1 MKSNSPKPRQGSE
14 YKYEHQRIDEE
25 IGQCTDGEERYKDYP
40 FVLALICGRQ
50 NRKAAFTKNG
60 KVICSG
66 VKSNDSWLKTVF
78 TLRARAIDV
87 FFLPWILVTV
97 NTSLW
102 TFLVQVPLK
111 GKFTISPDSWDT
123 LYSLFLTTALAFLLV
138 FRLNRVAIRWWDT
151 RRMWGAI
158 VAQSRILACCI
169 LEHTNHDPIH
179 RDQAIGWLAGFVVS
193 AKDNIRN
200 DKIISEDELSGFLT
214 PYQVES
220 LSSSAHPCLEA
231 CSELRHALK
240 LAFRIT
246 SETPFGVAAAF
257 SSEMRLMEQSLCE
270 LINEMGGLERVRSTP
285 LPLVFVTHLRT
296 FLFIYLMSL
305 PYMYAHQWGW
315 ATIPMVTITS
325 YALLGI
331 DGAASE
337 CEAPFLRNRLNHLD
351 MEQFCSTAL
360 SNIEQLV
367 IHNANMQ
374 LRVETQTTKPL
385 V

>member
-1 MKSNSPKPRQGSE
+1 MND
-14 YKYEHQRIDEE
+14 HQRLDDEE
-25 IGQCTDGEERYKDYP
+25 RGQCVNTSIEGEGKERYKDYP
-40 FVLALICGRQ
+40 LVLSLIRGRQ
-50 NRKAAFTKNG
+50 NRNTSFKKHG
-60 KVICSG
+60 KLIHYG
-66 VKSNDSWLKTVF
+66 VKSNGNWLRTVF
-78 TLRARAIDV
+78 TLRARAIDK
-87 FFLPWILVTV
+87 FFVPWLVITV
-97 NTSLW
+97 NASVW
-102 TFLVQVPLK
+102 TFLIQFPLK
-111 GKFTISPDSWDT
+111 DRFSISPDSWDT

-158 VAQSRILACCI
+158 VAHSRILANCI

-193 AKDNIRN
+193 AKQHIRN
-200 DKIISEDELSGFLT
+200 QKQLSNSELCGFLT
-214 PYQVES
+214 PYEIES

-231 CSELRHALK
+231 CAELRHALK
-240 LAFRIT
+240 AAFRVT

-257 SSEMRLMEQSLCE
+257 SSEMRLMEQSIFE

-285 LPLVFVTHLRT
+285 LPIVFVTHLRT
-296 FLFIYLMSL
+296 FLFIYLLSL
-305 PYMYAHQWGW
+305 PYMYGHQWGW

-337 CEAPFLRNRLNHLD
+337 CESPFLRDRLNHLD
-351 MEQFCSTAL
+351 MEGFCSTAL

-374 LRVETQTTKPL
+374 LRDQT
-385 V
+385 

>member
-1 MKSNSPKPRQGSE
+1 MKSILSKRPAPSYN
-14 YKYEHQRIDEE
+14 YEHQRIEE
-25 IGQCTDGEERYKDYP
+25 KRGQCAEPCIEGEEWYKDFP
-40 FVLALICGRQ
+40 FVRALIHERQ
-50 NRKAAFTKNG
+50 NRKTAFSQSG
-60 KVICSG
+60 KVINSG
-66 VKSNDSWLKTVF
+66 LKSNGNWLRTVF
-78 TLRARAIDV
+78 TLRARAVDV
-87 FFLPWILVTV
+87 FFVPWILVTV
-97 NTSLW
+97 NASLW
-102 TFLVQVPLK
+102 TFLIKVPLK
-111 GKFTISPDSWDT
+111 EKFNISPDSWDT

-158 VAQSRILACCI
+158 VAQSRILASCI

-193 AKDNIRN
+193 AKQNIRN
-200 DKIISEDELSGFLT
+200 EKLLSKDELSGFLT

-231 CSELRHALK
+231 CAELRHALK

-246 SETPFGVAAAF
+246 PETPFGVAAAF
-257 SSEMRLMEQSLCE
+257 SSEMRLMEQSLFE

-296 FLFIYLMSL
+296 FLFIYLLSL

-337 CEAPFLRNRLNHLD
+337 CESPFLRNRLNHLD
-351 MEQFCSTAL
+351 MEDFCSTAL

-374 LRVETQTTKPL
+374 LRLQT
-385 V
+385 

>member
-1 MKSNSPKPRQGSE
+1 MKSILSKRPAPPYN
-14 YKYEHQRIDEE
+14 YEHQRIDQEK
-25 IGQCTDGEERYKDYP
+25 GQCTEPRLEGDERYKDYP
-40 FVLALICGRQ
+40 FVLALIHGRQ
-50 NRKAAFTKNG
+50 NRKTAFSQSG
-60 KVICSG
+60 KMINSG
-66 VKSNDSWLKTVF
+66 LKSNGNWLRTVF

-87 FFLPWILVTV
+87 FFVPWMLVTV
-97 NTSLW
+97 NASLW
-102 TFLVQVPLK
+102 TFLIKVPLK
-111 GKFTISPDSWDT
+111 EKFDISTDSWDT

-158 VAQSRILACCI
+158 VAQTRILASCI

-193 AKDNIRN
+193 AKQNIRN
-200 DKIISEDELSGFLT
+200 DKLLSNDELSGFLT

-231 CSELRHALK
+231 CAELRHALK

-246 SETPFGVAAAF
+246 SETPFGMAAAF
-257 SSEMRLMEQSLCE
+257 SSEMRLMEQSLFE

-296 FLFIYLMSL
+296 FLFIYLISL

-337 CEAPFLRNRLNHLD
+337 CESPFLRNRLNHLD
-351 MEQFCSTAL
+351 MEDFCSTAL

-367 IHNANMQ
+367 IHNADMQ
-374 LRVETQTTKPL
+374 LRLQT
-385 V
+385 